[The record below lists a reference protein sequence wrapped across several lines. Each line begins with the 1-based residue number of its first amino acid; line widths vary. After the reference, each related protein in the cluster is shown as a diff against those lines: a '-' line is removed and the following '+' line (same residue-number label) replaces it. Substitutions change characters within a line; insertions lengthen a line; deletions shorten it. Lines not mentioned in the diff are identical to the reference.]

1 MKFSTSAALAFA
13 TLALAAPS
21 PTTQQKPR
29 QAGGACASAVTL
41 DASTNVFK
49 KYTLHPNNFF
59 RAEVEAAVEQIS
71 DSALAAKA
79 AKVADVGTFLW
90 LDTIENIGKL
100 EPALEDVPCENIL
113 GLVIYDLP
121 GRDCAAKASN
131 GELKVGEIEK
141 YKTEYIDSEK
151 QKQPKKY
158 GQAVDTC
165 AAEIVPI
172 IKANP
177 NTAFALVI
185 EPDSLPNLVTNID
198 LTTCQDSADGYHEG
212 VAYALKQL
220 NLPNVVMYLDAG
232 HGGWLGW
239 DANLK
244 PGAEELAKAY
254 KAAGS
259 PKQFRGIATNVAGWN
274 QWDLSPGEFSDTSDA
289 KYNSCQNE
297 KTYITTFGAALKTAG
312 MPNHAIVDTGRNGV
326 SGLREE
332 WGNWCNVKGAG
343 FGARPTANTGAELA
357 DAFVWVKPGGES
369 DGTSDT
375 SATRYD
381 SFCGK
386 PDAYNPSPEAG
397 QWNQAYFEDLVK
409 NAKPSF

>member
-1 MKFSTSAALAFA
+1 MKFSTTAALAFA
-13 TLALAAPS
+13 TTALAAPS

-41 DASTNVFK
+41 DAKTNVWK
-49 KYTLHPNNFF
+49 KYKLHPNSFY
-59 RAEVEAAVEQIS
+59 RTEVEAAVAQIS
-71 DSALAAKA
+71 DSSLAASA

-131 GELKVGEIEK
+131 GELKVGELAR
-141 YKTEYIDSEK
+141 YKSEYIDSEWSPSLLALDSQARSRK
-151 QKQPKKY
+151 QLRDER
-158 GQAVDTC
+158 VIDTY

-172 IKANP
+172 LKANP

-198 LTTCQDSADGYHEG
+198 LTTCQESAAGYRDG

-259 PKQFRGIATNVAGWN
+259 PSQFRGIATNVAGWN
-274 QWDLSPGEFSDTSDA
+274 QW
-289 KYNSCQNE
+289 
-297 KTYITTFGAALKTAG
+297 
-312 MPNHAIVDTGRNGV
+312 
-326 SGLREE
+326 
-332 WGNWCNVKGAG
+332 
-343 FGARPTANTGAELA
+343 
-357 DAFVWVKPGGES
+357 
-369 DGTSDT
+369 
-375 SATRYD
+375 
-381 SFCGK
+381 
-386 PDAYNPSPEAG
+386 
-397 QWNQAYFEDLVK
+397 
-409 NAKPSF
+409 